1 MCSPPQQTPSGL
13 YPEELQGIRHL
24 ILLSM
29 IKTNPF
35 SCSDWSSQRC
45 RAEAQLHMELITAS
59 LPHLTQLPYTS
70 PPLVALAS
78 DLYFALSYDSM
89 PNIYGNTWGRI
100 NIIKELG
107 ARRDNRSQGPTSPAT
122 RHPDPCPP
130 PCLLPTPGFSP
141 PTLGS
146 ATHQSNSFHSRENS
160 GSYWSSFPEPFLDS
174 KLMLS
179 GCSPT
184 DSQPVYQMPGVGFPA
199 PRHDVHMHL
208 P

>member
-1 MCSPPQQTPSGL
+1 MCSPPQQTPSVL
-13 YPEELQGIRHL
+13 YPEELQGSRHL
-24 ILLSM
+24 VLLST

-89 PNIYGNTWGRI
+89 PNIYGNTWAEV

-107 ARRDNRSQGPTSPAT
+107 ARRDDRSQGPNSPAT

-146 ATHQSNSFHSRENS
+146 ATHQSNSFTAER
-160 GSYWSSFPEPFLDS
+160 
-174 KLMLS
+174 
-179 GCSPT
+179 T
-184 DSQPVYQMPGVGFPA
+184 VGATGPA
-199 PRHDVHMHL
+199 FQNHFWTL
-208 P
+208 N

>member
-1 MCSPPQQTPSGL
+1 MTACQIFTETHG
-13 YPEELQGIRHL
+13 
-24 ILLSM
+24 
-29 IKTNPF
+29 
-35 SCSDWSSQRC
+35 
-45 RAEAQLHMELITAS
+45 AE
-59 LPHLTQLPYTS
+59 
-70 PPLVALAS
+70 V
-78 DLYFALSYDSM
+78 
-89 PNIYGNTWGRI
+89 

-208 P
+208 PWANSAALDHLPIGTTDAPSSVFLCRNKALPPP